1 MVEVS
6 TSILQVKKD
15 EIITKIYD
23 LETAHTDFFHID
35 VMDGDFVKN
44 DTTNIMREFC
54 EYIKQITSIQLD
66 IHLMVED
73 VKSYIT
79 SYLSFNPNIIT
90 FHLEA
95 CKDKNEVMDLIKY
108 VKENN
113 CKVGIAI
120 KPNTSVEEIYEYL
133 PYIHMCLI
141 MTVEPGKGG
150 QKLIPSTIEK
160 IKKLNTYIVANN
172 LELDI
177 EADGGINV
185 ENVKKVAEAGTD
197 IIVSGSAILNSENYK
212 EYIKNLKNC

>member
-1 MVEVS
+1 
-6 TSILQVKKD
+6 
-15 EIITKIYD
+15 
-23 LETAHTDFFHID
+23 
-35 VMDGDFVKN
+35 
-44 DTTNIMREFC
+44 
-54 EYIKQITSIQLD
+54 
-66 IHLMVED
+66 
-73 VKSYIT
+73 
-79 SYLSFNPNIIT
+79 
-90 FHLEA
+90 
-95 CKDKNEVMDLIKY
+95 
-108 VKENN
+108 
-113 CKVGIAI
+113 
-120 KPNTSVEEIYEYL
+120 
-133 PYIHMCLI
+133 MCLI

>member
-1 MVEVS
+1 MDYILS
-6 TSILQVKKD
+6 PSILSADFANLGADVK
-15 EIITKIYD
+15 
-23 LETAHTDFFHID
+23 ETVEAGAKWVHID

-54 EYIKQITSIQLD
+54 EYIKQITSIPLD

-160 IKKLNTYIVANN
+160 IKRLNTYR
-172 LELDI
+172 LL
-177 EADGGINV
+177 
-185 ENVKKVAEAGTD
+185 
-197 IIVSGSAILNSENYK
+197 
-212 EYIKNLKNC
+212 